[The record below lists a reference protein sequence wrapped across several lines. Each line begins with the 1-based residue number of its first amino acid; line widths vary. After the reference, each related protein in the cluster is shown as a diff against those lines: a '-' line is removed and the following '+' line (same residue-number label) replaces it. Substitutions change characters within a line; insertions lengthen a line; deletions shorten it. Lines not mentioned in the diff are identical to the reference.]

1 MIRRIVLAAV
11 AAIGILGSATPS
23 IAQEKWVEY
32 RSTVGGYRVEF
43 PGPPKV
49 VPMDVQT
56 GDGPKHLELP
66 QMKFGDQSFIAA
78 YADLSGDPD
87 PQEFL
92 ERSRSGSVAN
102 SKGTLRSSQR
112 LMVGGAPARRF
123 IYEKPDKSVVVHLT
137 VVSGRRVFQLEC
149 IGPADQVD
157 SAVVKHF
164 IDSFALVAR

>member
-1 MIRRIVLAAV
+1 MIRRIVVAAAAV
-11 AAIGILGSATPS
+11 VGILGSATPS
-23 IAQEKWVEY
+23 IGQQNWTEY
-32 RSTVGGYRVEF
+32 RSTAGGYRVEF
-43 PGPPKV
+43 PGPPKI

-66 QMKFGDQSFIAA
+66 QIKFGGVSFISA
-78 YADLSGDPD
+78 YADLNADPD

-92 ERSRSGSVAN
+92 DRSRSGSVAN

-112 LMVGGAPARRF
+112 LAVGGAPARRF
-123 IYEKPDKSVVVHLT
+123 IYDKPDKSVVVHLT
-137 VVSGRRVFQLEC
+137 VLSGRRLYQLEA

-157 SAVVKHF
+157 SPVIKHF